1 MHEKSLH
8 LISLGCTKNLVDSEV
23 MLGKLS
29 DYTLTDDPQ
38 EADVL
43 IVNTCGFIEAAKEE
57 SISTL
62 LDLHQNRKEGSV
74 LVMSGC
80 LSERYKEQLQSE
92 MPEIDIFTGVGD
104 YEKIDELIEAKR
116 SHFSPEVYLL
126 NEAAPRLITGSRYHA
141 YVKIAEGCNQT
152 CSFCAIPGFKG
163 KLHSRTLDSILA
175 EVRHLAR
182 AGFWDISFISQD
194 SSSWGRDLGLRD
206 GLIDLINGVEQIDGI
221 RSARILYLYPST
233 TTFALIDRMAES
245 PIFQTYYDM
254 PIQHIDDRMLRTMK
268 RGFGEAKTIELLE
281 RMKSKKNA
289 FIRTSVIA
297 GHPGESE
304 EQFEKLCRFMEE
316 FGFDRFNTFHYSNEE
331 DTSAYTM
338 EQIPQAIIDSRAE
351 RLGTI
356 AETSTQTSLQAMI
369 GQTLPLVIDGP
380 SDEHEYLLSARPL
393 NWAVEIDGEILVND
407 TNDVPV
413 EYGEIY
419 EAVITELAGEKLL
432 AKLLLEKNEK

>member
-1 MHEKSLH
+1 MSKKSLH

-29 DYTLTDDPQ
+29 DYALTDDPQ

-62 LDLHQNRKEGSV
+62 LDLHQNRKEDSV

-80 LSERYKEQLQSE
+80 LSERYKKQLQSE

-126 NEAAPRLITGSRYHA
+126 SEEAPRLITGSRYHA

-163 KLHSRTLDSILA
+163 KLHSRTLESILA
-175 EVRHLAR
+175 EVRHLAK

-194 SSSWGRDLGLRD
+194 SSSWGRDLGMRD
-206 GLIDLINGVEQIDGI
+206 GLIDLIEAVEGVEGI

-233 TTFALIDRMAES
+233 TTFDLIDRIADS
-245 PIFQTYYDM
+245 SLFQTYYDM
-254 PIQHIDDRMLRTMK
+254 PIQHIDDGMLRTMK
-268 RGFGEAKTIELLE
+268 RGFGEAKTIGLLE
-281 RMKSKKNA
+281 HMRSKPHA

-304 EQFEKLCRFMEE
+304 EQFEKLCRFMED

-331 DTSAYTM
+331 DTTAYTM
-338 EQIPQAIIDSRAE
+338 EQIPQPTIDARAE
-351 RLGTI
+351 HLGAI
-356 AETSTQTSLQAMI
+356 AKASTLSSLQALI

-380 SDEHEYLLSARPL
+380 SNEHEYLLSARPL
-393 NWAVEIDGEILVND
+393 SWAVEIDGEILVND
-407 TNDVPV
+407 TNDISV
-413 EYGEIY
+413 EYGEVY
-419 EAVITELAGEKLL
+419 EAMITELVGEQLL
-432 AKLLLEKNEK
+432 AKLLKMKDER